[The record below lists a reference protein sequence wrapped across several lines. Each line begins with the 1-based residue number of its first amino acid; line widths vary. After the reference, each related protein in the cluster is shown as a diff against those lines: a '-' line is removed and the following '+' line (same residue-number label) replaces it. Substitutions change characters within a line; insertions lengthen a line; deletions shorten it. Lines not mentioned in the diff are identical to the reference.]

1 VTPQWVSHE
10 LYPFDNH
17 YVEIDCC
24 RVHYV
29 DEGTGPPLLLLHGN
43 PTWSFL
49 YRNIIAVLRHR
60 FRCVAVD
67 YPGFGL
73 SIAGPGYGFTPAEHA
88 QVLEDLITFLDLQN
102 ITMMVHD
109 WGGPIGFAV
118 AARHP
123 ERFTAFVIGNTFAW
137 PKSDLLT
144 QIFSRT
150 FGGPIGAWLI
160 LKRNFLVETIL
171 PADVRTKKLPSAV
184 MDGYRGPFPTPES
197 RKPLH
202 VFPREILA
210 SRPWLT
216 EIERRLPVLRTR
228 PALILWPT
236 HDIAF
241 RNRERRRWEQ
251 LFPSHQT
258 IVLHNAGRFIAEDAA
273 PEIVAAVLNW
283 QPNYI
288 DNGSAGG

>member
-10 LYPFDNH
+10 LFPFDNH
-17 YVEIDCC
+17 YVEIDRC

-49 YRNIIAVLRHR
+49 YRNIVIGLRHR

-73 SIAGPGYGFTPAEHA
+73 STAPAGYGFTPAEHA
-88 QVLEDLITFLDLQN
+88 NVLGEFITALDLRRT
-102 ITMMVHD
+102 TMMVHD

-118 AARHP
+118 ATRNP
-123 ERFTAFVIGNTFAW
+123 ERFTAFIIGNTFAW
-137 PKSDLLT
+137 PRSDLLT
-144 QIFSRT
+144 QVFSRT

-160 LKRNFLVETIL
+160 LKRNFFVKVIL
-171 PADVRTKKLPSAV
+171 PAAVHTRLSSAE
-184 MDGYRGPFPTPES
+184 MDAYRGPFPTPES

-202 VFPREILA
+202 VFPRQILA
-210 SRPWLT
+210 SRTWLT
-216 EIERRLPVLRTR
+216 EIEHRLPLLRAR

-236 HDIAF
+236 RDIAF
-241 RNRERRRWEQ
+241 RDRERRRWEQ
-251 LFPSHQT
+251 LFPCHQT
-258 IVLHNAGRFIAEDAA
+258 VVLQNTGRFIAEDAA
-273 PEIVAAVLNW
+273 PEIVAAVLSW
-283 QPNYI
+283 LPNCV
-288 DNGSAGG
+288 DND

>member
-1 VTPQWVSHE
+1 VTPQWVSRE

-17 YVEIDCC
+17 YAEIDRC

-49 YRNIIAVLRHR
+49 YRSIITGLRHQ

-73 SIAGPGYGFTPAEHA
+73 STAPLGYGFTPAEHVR
-88 QVLEDLITFLDLQN
+88 VLEKLISFLDLQN

-118 AARHP
+118 ATGQP

-137 PKSDLLT
+137 PRSDFLT

-150 FGGPIGAWLI
+150 FGGPLGAWLI

-171 PADVRTKKLPSAV
+171 PATVRTKELPSAV
-184 MDGYRGPFPTPES
+184 MDGYRGPFPTPGS
-197 RKPLH
+197 RKPQH
-202 VFPREILA
+202 VFARQILS

-216 EIERRLPVLRTR
+216 EIERRLPVLRPR

-236 HDIAF
+236 RDIAF
-241 RNRERRRWEQ
+241 GNRERLRWEQ
-251 LFPSHQT
+251 LFPRHQT
-258 IVLHNAGRFIAEDAA
+258 IILQNAGRFIAEDAA
-273 PEIVAAVLNW
+273 PEIIAAVINW
-283 QPNYI
+283 HPN
-288 DNGSAGG
+288 

>member
-1 VTPQWVSHE
+1 VTPQWVSHD

-17 YVEIDCC
+17 YVEIDRC

-43 PTWSFL
+43 VTWSFL
-49 YRNIIAVLRHR
+49 YRNIIAGLRHR

-73 SIAGPGYGFTPAEHA
+73 STAAPGYGFTPVEHA
-88 QVLEDLITFLDLQN
+88 RVLEDLITFLDLQN

-118 AARHP
+118 ATRHP

-137 PKSDLLT
+137 PKSDFLA
-144 QIFSRT
+144 QVFSRT
-150 FGGPIGAWLI
+150 LGGPIGAWLV
-160 LKRNFLVETIL
+160 LKRNFLVETAL
-171 PADVRTKKLPSAV
+171 PANVRAKELPSAV
-184 MDGYRGPFPTPES
+184 MDAYRGPFPTPES
-197 RKPLH
+197 RRPQH
-202 VFPREILA
+202 IFARQILA
-210 SRPWLT
+210 SRPWLA
-216 EIERRLPVLRTR
+216 EIERRLPVLHTR

-241 RNRERRRWEQ
+241 RNRERRRWQE
-251 LFPSHQT
+251 LFPSSQT
-258 IVLHNAGRFIAEDAA
+258 ITLHNAGRFIAEDAA
-273 PEIVAAVLNW
+273 AEIVAAVLNW
-283 QPNYI
+283 WPNQV
-288 DNGSAGG
+288 DNDSVGG